1 MDNQT
6 LTKDYVHIYDHFDFL
21 RSTTPQYV
29 YMGTEPILD
38 IRQFLNLK
46 PSIKR
51 ISLSITQWSYLLSI
65 RQHITRAMYQASNA
79 E

>member
-1 MDNQT
+1 LIALLVFNNNFSYIVATSFIGGQST
-6 LTKDYVHIYDHFDFL
+6 GLLLYIGHF
-21 RSTTPQYV
+21 
-29 YMGTEPILD
+29 M
-38 IRQFLNLK
+38 LK
-46 PSIKR
+46 PSIKG